1 MRSFKKTKTFQIS
14 VTSEPGFLCIGLEG
28 KEKPFKKEETEMKRN
43 LKKVLALI
51 AIVMMMV
58 TAFGCAKSAEKKE
71 DIVGGW
77 KEAEDGT
84 ITDELREIFDKATE
98 TLTGVNYV
106 PKKLIA
112 TQLVAGMNYKF
123 LCDATVVYPGAKAH
137 EAILI
142 IYKDLKGNASV
153 IEIIDETMEEENMQ
167 IANPV
172 VPVDSIED
180 AEKTT
185 GFDMEAPETIE
196 GYDGRNIYVI
206 SGKMIQII
214 YGGEETNLYVRK
226 AKGNDDISGDYNV
239 YSDIRDITVGDIT
252 VNARGNGNGFMT
264 VTWTKDGY
272 TYAAMASDTMT
283 EEFVTGLVGKIG

>member
-1 MRSFKKTKTFQIS
+1 M
-14 VTSEPGFLCIGLEG
+14 TSEPGFLCIGLEG
-28 KEKPFKKEETEMKRN
+28 KEKDFQKEETEMKRN
-43 LKKVLALI
+43 MKKVIALI
-51 AIVMMMV
+51 AIVMMMAA
-58 TAFGCAKSAEKKE
+58 AFGCAKSAEKKE

-77 KEAEDGT
+77 REAEDGT

-137 EAILI
+137 EAVLI

-153 IEIIDETMEEENMQ
+153 IEIIDETMEEENTQ

-172 VPVDSIED
+172 VAVDSMED
-180 AEKTT
+180 AEKIT
-185 GFDMEAPETIE
+185 GFGFDVPESVE
-196 GYDGRNIYVI
+196 GYEGMNVFVI
-206 SGKMIQII
+206 SDDLIQII
-214 YGGEETNLYVRK
+214 YGGKEKNLYVRK
-226 AKGNDDISGDYNV
+226 ASGDDDISGDYNV
-239 YSDIRDITVGDIT
+239 YSDVRDIDLGDIT
-252 VNARGNGNGFMT
+252 VNVRGNGEGIAT

-272 TYAAMASDTMT
+272 TYAMMSSDGMT
-283 EEFVTGLVGKIG
+283 EEFVTGLAKEIE